1 MRFFIEREDTK
12 KQSSFLC
19 DSVSLRLNLFFC
31 ECKVT
36 KFSSA
41 NQTFYR
47 LFSLFRPFWLTIC
60 IKSNGY
66 TMKTLANVRFLYVS
80 RKSTVLP
87 LILLCSS
94 VPNSMNLLFY
104 NGHGAELHRVWF
116 GKYTEEHPYIVNPKL
131 MYGKKAAL

>member
-1 MRFFIEREDTK
+1 MRFLIEREDTK

-66 TMKTLANVRFLYVS
+66 TMKTLVCVRFLYVS

-87 LILLCSS
+87 LILL
-94 VPNSMNLLFY
+94 
-104 NGHGAELHRVWF
+104 
-116 GKYTEEHPYIVNPKL
+116 
-131 MYGKKAAL
+131 